1 MLPFRADDATAQESK
16 CLKHPRRCIGVDTK
30 RLLSRLKQF
39 PHFDRLQFVYL
50 FGSAATTRSDIDL
63 CLYYDISNREKLA
76 DLLFTISGSLP
87 QQYDISMFQLLPL
100 HMQKEVFKGQL
111 LFARDTGFVHDVA
124 RQTRQAYNDFEARY
138 RYILRQKAGL
148 EATL

>member
-1 MLPFRADDATAQESK
+1 
-16 CLKHPRRCIGVDTK
+16 VDTE
-30 RLLSRLKQF
+30 RLLRRLKQL

-50 FGSAATTRSDIDL
+50 FGSAAHGDATTHSDTDL

-76 DLLFTISGSLP
+76 ELLFTISGSLP

-100 HMQKEVFKGQL
+100 YMQKEMFKGQL
-111 LFARDTGFVHDVA
+111 LFARNTAFVHDVA
-124 RQTRQAYNDFEARY
+124 RQTRQSYNDFEGRY
-138 RYILRQKAGL
+138 RYILRSKAGL

>member
-1 MLPFRADDATAQESK
+1 M
-16 CLKHPRRCIGVDTK
+16 DTK
-30 RLLSRLKQF
+30 RLLNRLEQF
-39 PHFDRLQFVYL
+39 PHFDRLEFVYL
-50 FGSAATTRSDIDL
+50 FGSAAHGDATTRSDIDL

-87 QQYDISMFQLLPL
+87 QQYDVSMFQLLPL
-100 HMQKEVFKGQL
+100 YMQKEVFKGQL

-124 RQTRQAYNDFEARY
+124 RRTRQAYNDFEARY
-138 RYILRQKAGL
+138 RYILRSKAGM